1 MTFVKRDLTAMKVVL
16 APGADLAQQFMDN
29 TMPDATVEAEY
40 GGIVKEGSLV
50 TFAHHSGEWQKCP
63 PPCLQPNRKA
73 SAQPIKLA
81 MISHIDLDTVIGLM
95 ALEGCKPK
103 NTYFSRAFYKA
114 AGYIDLNGYHN
125 LCKVSKRSQELL
137 NAANAYLKEV
147 ADTRFKEITD
157 VTDIYHKV
165 RDFLINLL
173 SDHEFRNQAID
184 KGEQWAQA
192 MSAQTD
198 VCLVKET
205 ANIRVFETK
214 GVFCNAAYYNRT
226 QNKLYDACIA
236 LNTSQN
242 SITVS
247 FANVAELAP
256 ISAREIVQSI
266 WGEKAGGHNGIAGTP
281 RGDDMKYTLTRKDL
295 NKVVKLTQSLIKQRL
310 EQKANA

>member
-1 MTFVKRDLTAMKVVL
+1 MTFIKRDLNLMQVIL
-16 APGADLAQQFMDN
+16 APSANLAQEFMDN

-81 MISHIDLDTVIGLM
+81 MISHIDLDTVMGLM

-103 NTYFSRAFYKA
+103 NTYFAKAFCKA

-125 LCKVSKRSQELL
+125 LCKVSRKSQELL
-137 NAANAYLKEV
+137 NAANSYLKEV
-147 ADTRFKEITD
+147 ADTRFKETTD
-157 VTDIYHKV
+157 VTDIYRQV

-173 SDHEFRNQAID
+173 SDHEFRKQGIEQ
-184 KGEQWAQA
+184 GEQWAKA
-192 MSAQTD
+192 MSEQTD

-205 ANIRVFETK
+205 ANIRVFETT

-226 QNKLYDACIA
+226 QNKLYEACVS
-236 LNTSQN
+236 LNTKQN
-242 SITVS
+242 SITLS
-247 FANVAELAP
+247 FANVGELDP
-256 ISAREIVQSI
+256 ISARDILQSI

-281 RGDDMKYTLTRKDL
+281 RGDDMKYTLSRKDL
-295 NKVVKLTQSLIKQRL
+295 NKVVKLTQSLIERRL
-310 EQKANA
+310 KAHNA